1 MARVVC
7 SLVASPRLCPLR
19 LCHLHQANRAS
30 QLQRMARGWGGGHA
44 RWGSPG
50 CRGCSRSC
58 QPSDPLTAR
67 TGQPA
72 TTQSTSACA
81 LPAPQP
87 APPVG
92 QRRSSAWTSGQ
103 SAKGGVQRTNAASL
117 TQALRSRT
125 GGMVTRAAAAGRAA
139 SRTAA
144 VELHTA
150 CAPTTAPAA
159 APCPSGLHILREG
172 TLLQVSAGAFS
183 ILCPGRRPAAADQ
196 KPPARMHIL
205 ASIRTPLW
213 SCGGAP
219 CLVLTPQGRS
229 LHLPLVS
236 LNGRSEAS
244 AVWGWGQASDRGYWP
259 AQQRHF
265 GCLYPRRRRW
275 APHGRAR
282 RRLATAVTV
291 AIETWPRSVAVH
303 MRHACF

>member
-1 MARVVC
+1 
-7 SLVASPRLCPLR
+7 
-19 LCHLHQANRAS
+19 
-30 QLQRMARGWGGGHA
+30 
-44 RWGSPG
+44 
-50 CRGCSRSC
+50 
-58 QPSDPLTAR
+58 
-67 TGQPA
+67 
-72 TTQSTSACA
+72 
-81 LPAPQP
+81 
-87 APPVG
+87 
-92 QRRSSAWTSGQ
+92 
-103 SAKGGVQRTNAASL
+103 
-117 TQALRSRT
+117 
-125 GGMVTRAAAAGRAA
+125 MVTRAAAAGRAT

-150 CAPTTAPAA
+150 CAPTTTPAA

-172 TLLQVSAGAFS
+172 TLLQVRAGGFS
-183 ILCPGRRPAAADQ
+183 ILCPGRRPTAADQ

-219 CLVLTPQGRS
+219 CLVPTPQGRS

-244 AVWGWGQASDRGYWP
+244 AVWGWGQASDRGYQP

-282 RRLATAVTV
+282 RHLRRWWPSRHVYAF
-291 AIETWPRSVAVH
+291 ETRSIRQFSWYDQDARPMDAPRGGAGSVGRGGAAPCRMESAEPSPPERVGARSASQ
-303 MRHACF
+303 MRRPQHPPADAAPT